1 MDVTSDHLE
10 DWTPDEIAS
19 GRRWV
24 QTWRKAGMALEVL
37 RRRELQELDTFTA
50 LSHLMTTADYT
61 SPPFAPRP
69 WSGLVEQQRWFRKAA
84 GRA

>member
-1 MDVTSDHLE
+1 MDATAGHLE
-10 DWTPDEIAS
+10 DWTPDEIAC

-24 QTWRKAGMALEVL
+24 DTWRKAGKALAVL
-37 RRRELQELDTFTA
+37 RKRELQELDTFTA
-50 LSHLMTTADYT
+50 LSHLLATADYT
-61 SPPFAPRP
+61 QPPFAPRP